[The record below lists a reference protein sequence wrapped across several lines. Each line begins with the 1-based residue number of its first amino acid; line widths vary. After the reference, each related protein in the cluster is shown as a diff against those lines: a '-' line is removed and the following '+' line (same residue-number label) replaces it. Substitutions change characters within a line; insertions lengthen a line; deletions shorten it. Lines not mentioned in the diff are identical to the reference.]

1 MLLHPVPPVPELRT
15 RAAKRVEWWR
25 KGPGRH
31 AVAVFVAAAGLSVFV
46 HTIVWLY
53 SFNVFCMS
61 GFDQVCT
68 TRLDWTTW
76 TVATI
81 LLYVNVWSLAT
92 LIVEK
97 AQRRRVRRLAKE
109 IDGRLAA
116 IPERDEPTR
125 VAALDELRRRATDRE
140 AEEPRARFHAQIYAW
155 CRNLVI
161 PASVVPYLTLNLQER
176 LATTLPAVAV
186 IATAQAW
193 TVWRLTKHA
202 RRMRGAADELAEQWN
217 ADVSAVEARARGEP
231 HAAIKFRP
239 WALPAAPAPA
249 AKH

>member
-1 MLLHPVPPVPELRT
+1 MEGSRPSPNATSRPASRLWT
-15 RAAKRVEWWR
+15 NC
-25 KGPGRH
+25 
-31 AVAVFVAAAGLSVFV
+31 AAAPRTGRPKNRGLAS
-46 HTIVWLY
+46 
-53 SFNVFCMS
+53 
-61 GFDQVCT
+61 
-68 TRLDWTTW
+68 TRKSTPGA
-76 TVATI
+76 AT
-81 LLYVNVWSLAT
+81 SSSP
-92 LIVEK
+92 
-97 AQRRRVRRLAKE
+97 R
-109 IDGRLAA
+109 
-116 IPERDEPTR
+116 PSCPT
-125 VAALDELRRRATDRE
+125 
-140 AEEPRARFHAQIYAW
+140 
-155 CRNLVI
+155 
-161 PASVVPYLTLNLQER
+161 LTLNLQER